1 MDAWRKEGFILY
13 SEEIEAFPEEY
24 STPELY
30 QPTHR
35 RREDEMS
42 EMAMKSPK
50 VDSVLNQNYQ
60 YLTDNIERLFNQVEN
75 LEQRLKVI
83 LTDAEPETQRDSMGY
98 GGNTALSEN
107 LAQLCRRT
115 QDLTERLSYL
125 TARID
130 L

>member
-1 MDAWRKEGFILY
+1 MSDSPVRVSGVQR
-13 SEEIEAFPEEY
+13 SQEY
-24 STPELY
+24 ATPK
-30 QPTHR
+30 QH
-35 RREDEMS
+35 
-42 EMAMKSPK
+42 
-50 VDSVLNQNYQ
+50 DSVLNQNYQ
-60 YLTDNIERLFNQVEN
+60 YLADNIERLFNQVEN

-83 LTDAEPETQRDSMGY
+83 LVDTEPETQRDSMGY

-115 QDLTERLSYL
+115 QDLSDRLSWL